1 MKDVDFSGMTMY
13 ALSGV
18 IYTNPRST
26 RTYIYFASVQ
36 RKFIAWH
43 HIIDI
48 PRKTWGVQFYL
59 SNVSQPFF
67 FAAKDA
73 PLGSSRRG
81 AKRRA
86 FRARSAAL
94 HAFFPPFPPFLSSL
108 SSPSSSSLLATR
120 RGGQSVILLRD
131 MAISPYKVTV
141 TQSLAII
148 YSVFHSIVKLTKTLY
163 CQSAVPWDWTPWQP
177 FADFH
182 S

>member
-131 MAISPYKVTV
+131 MAISPLQAKFRSYVASSINGTR
-141 TQSLAII
+141 SLSLCMSLWRGE
-148 YSVFHSIVKLTKTLY
+148 SVFKRVKLM
-163 CQSAVPWDWTPWQP
+163 WQT
-177 FADFH
+177 
-182 S
+182 